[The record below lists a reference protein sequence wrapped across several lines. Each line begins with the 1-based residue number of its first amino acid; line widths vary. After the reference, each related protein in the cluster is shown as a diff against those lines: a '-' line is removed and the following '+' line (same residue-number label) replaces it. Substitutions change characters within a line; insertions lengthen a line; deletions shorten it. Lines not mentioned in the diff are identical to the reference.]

1 MERFKFCE
9 EGPRGSWLHSPTHGF
24 GGRSVCSNLEL
35 LFLVGL
41 VETQRWTYNRHRFA
55 TARADPN
62 PRNIPTMTLIEPR
75 TLKGFRDFL
84 PAKMIQREKLM
95 ETAKKVY
102 RRYGF
107 MPIDTPALEY
117 LEILTGK
124 GSEETDR
131 QMYHFIDAGGRPVG
145 MRFDLTV
152 PLARFA
158 AQHINELGIP
168 FKRYHIAPV
177 WRGESPQD
185 GRFREFI
192 QCDFDTI
199 GTTGVVSDIETAL
212 VIHEL
217 LLEIGIEQFRIRIN
231 NRQILTGLLD
241 SLELEHQSTLVL
253 RALDK
258 LDKIGPEGVAKEL
271 DQVGITTDQSNKIF
285 QFAQIQGPHQ
295 QVLSQLAQLLP
306 SSQLASQGI
315 ERLERVTSAML
326 AAGVPAHRFEID
338 VSIARGLDYYTGI
351 IFETTL
357 LELPRIGSVCSGGR
371 YDNLAGLFTK
381 QQLPGIGA
389 SLGLDRL
396 LAALEKL
403 GRLDEAPRTA
413 EVFIP
418 LFDPDRINDY
428 FALASMVRSTGISTE
443 IFPEPK
449 KLGQQLKYAD
459 QRGFLVALIAG
470 ARELDQGLVQ
480 IKDLRTQTATE
491 VAWKNQPETFLATLK
506 SVLGLNSMLS

>member
-1 MERFKFCE
+1 
-9 EGPRGSWLHSPTHGF
+9 
-24 GGRSVCSNLEL
+24 
-35 LFLVGL
+35 
-41 VETQRWTYNRHRFA
+41 
-55 TARADPN
+55 
-62 PRNIPTMTLIEPR
+62 MTLIEPR
-75 TLKGFRDFL
+75 TLKGFRDF
-84 PAKMIQREKLM
+84 PPDKMVPREKLM
-95 ETAKKVY
+95 DTAKKVY

-107 MPIDTPALEY
+107 LPIDTPALEY

-131 QMYHFIDAGGRPVG
+131 QMYHFVDAGGRAVG

-158 AQHINELGIP
+158 AQHIHQLGTP

-185 GRFREFI
+185 GRFREFV

-217 LLEIGIEQFRIRIN
+217 LLEIGIDQFRIRIN
-231 NRQILTGLLD
+231 NRQILTGLLETLD
-241 SLELEHQSTLVL
+241 LKDRSTSVL

-258 LDKIGPEGVAKEL
+258 LDKVGADGVAKEL
-271 DQVGITTDQSNKIF
+271 AQVGISSAQSEKIF
-285 QFAQIQGPHQ
+285 EFAQIQGPHES
-295 QVLSQLAQLLP
+295 VLSKLAAMLGA
-306 SSQLASQGI
+306 SELASQGV
-315 ERLERVTSAML
+315 ERLATVSSALL
-326 AAGVPAHRFEID
+326 AAGVPASRFEID

-403 GRLDEAPRTA
+403 GRLEGSPRA
-413 EVFIP
+413 ADVFIP
-418 LFDPDRINDY
+418 LFDPERMNDY
-428 FALASMVRSTGISTE
+428 FALASLVRSTGVATE
-443 IFPEPK
+443 VFPEPK

-470 ARELDQGLVQ
+470 TRELEQGLVQ

-491 VAWKNQPETFLATLK
+491 VAWRDQPEAFLAALN
-506 SVLGLNSMLS
+506 SILGLQNMLS